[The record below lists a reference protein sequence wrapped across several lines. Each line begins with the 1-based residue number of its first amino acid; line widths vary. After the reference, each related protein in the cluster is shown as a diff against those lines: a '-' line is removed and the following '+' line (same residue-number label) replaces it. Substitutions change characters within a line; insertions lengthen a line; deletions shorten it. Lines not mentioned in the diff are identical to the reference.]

1 MRKIEWRYEVP
12 ADIAA
17 IVAAMADRGVEV
29 SDIEAAVLWSLASQ
43 TVSATWL
50 VTDGYDVADMILNI
64 VDPKSEDPY
73 WPGKA

>member
-1 MRKIEWRYEVP
+1 MRKIEWRYEFP

-29 SDIEAAVLWSLASQ
+29 SDIEAAVLWSLVSE

-50 VTDGYDVADMILNI
+50 VTDGYDIADRILSIMN
-64 VDPKSEDPY
+64 PMSEDPY